1 MKIEKFYQY
10 FGENGAFTSPI
21 RIPGVPSYTYAIL
34 TADEGKVLTDGY
46 RRVTNVVIAEANI
59 NEWSEV
65 DE

>member
-21 RIPGVPSYTYAIL
+21 KLPGVPSYTYAIL
-34 TADEGKVLTDGY
+34 KADEGKILSDGI
-46 RRVTNVVIAEANI
+46 RREATVIVAENEITNWTE
-59 NEWSEV
+59 E